1 MEKVNKE
8 QFNEIVENNQIV
20 LVDFYADWCGPCKML
35 APILNEVET
44 MYPTVKIIKVNVD
57 EETEIAEQFK
67 VMSVPTVVLFYNGKL
82 KQTITGFQPKSRWIL
97 LLDPII

>member
-8 QFNEIVENNQIV
+8 QFNQIVENNQIV

-44 MYPTVKIIKVNVD
+44 MYPTVKIIKVNID
-57 EETEIAEQFK
+57 EETEISEQFK
-67 VMSVPTVVLFYNGKL
+67 VMSVPTVVLFYNGQL
-82 KQTITGFQPKSRWIL
+82 KQTITGFQPKSRWTS
-97 LLDPII
+97 LLDSII